1 MSSSTDPLDLLGDPT
16 RRKILEL
23 LQFRARAVVEISE
36 ELPVS
41 RPAVSRHLRVMLD
54 AGLVECQAD
63 GTRRVYAIRREGF
76 ASVAAY
82 WDGFWTGALSSYK
95 QTAESRRREKQ

>member
-1 MSSSTDPLDLLGDPT
+1 VSRSADPLDLLGDPT

-23 LQFRARAVVEISE
+23 LQSRARAVVEIAD

-82 WDGFWTGALSSYK
+82 WDGFWTGALGNYK
-95 QTAESRRREKQ
+95 HIAEHRHREKQ